1 MNISAIG
8 KIIPAA
14 IWLRD
19 YNKGD
24 LPGDL
29 TAGIIT
35 AILLVPQAM
44 AYSILAGLPPEIG
57 LYASIL
63 PPILYALFG
72 SSRTLAVGP
81 VAVASL
87 MVASALGSLALPGS
101 AEYIAAALILSLLVG
116 LFLLLMGI
124 AKLGFLAN
132 FLSHPVM
139 SGFTS
144 AAAIVIAFS
153 QLKHLLGFDIPRNIR
168 IDEAVLHIFS
178 HINEANGLTMVISAV
193 SLILL
198 FMMRRYLGP
207 LLVRLGL
214 PGGLAST
221 LVKAGPMFVVILMTI
236 LSAQMLWNEHKG
248 LVVIGA
254 IPAGLP
260 PLTIPGFD
268 MTLWRE
274 LTISALLIAL
284 VSFVESVAIARV
296 LASKRRQKI
305 DVNQE
310 LVGLGVANIGAA
322 FSGGSP
328 VCGGFSR
335 SVVNFDA
342 GANTQAAAII
352 TAVLIALSVLFFTPL
367 FYYLPQA
374 VLAAIIIIAVLGL
387 VDLRA
392 LKTSWIYSKSD
403 ALAWMVTFLMVMAEG
418 IESGIIIGVILSL
431 VLFLWRSSK
440 PHIAIVGRVG
450 DSEHFRNIKRHQ
462 VKTSP
467 HLLAIR
473 VDESLFFANARY
485 FENYVLSAV
494 VDQPDV
500 KHVIFICSAIN
511 AIDGSALES
520 LEQLIIDLKNAG
532 VTFHLAEVKGPV
544 MDRLEKTDFLEHLKP
559 GRVFL
564 STHDAFRALDCT

>member
-1 MNISAIG
+1 MATQGIE
-8 KIIPAA
+8 KVIPAVG
-14 IWLRD
+14 WLKS
-19 YNKGD
+19 YSSND

-44 AYSILAGLPPEIG
+44 AYSILAGLPPEVG

-63 PPILYALFG
+63 PPILYAFFG

-87 MVASALGSLALPGS
+87 MVAAALGTIAIPGS
-101 AEYIAAALILSLLVG
+101 ADYIYAALVLSALIG
-116 LFLLLMGI
+116 LFLLIMGI

-153 QLKHLLGFDIPRNIR
+153 QLKHLLGIEIPRGSR
-168 IDEAVLHIFS
+168 IDQSLSYIFNHVS
-178 HINEANGLTMVISAV
+178 DINGLTVIISGI

-198 FMMRRYLGP
+198 YSLRQYLSP
-207 LLVRLGL
+207 LLIRFGL
-214 PGGLAST
+214 SEKIAKT
-221 LVKAGPMFVVILMTI
+221 LVKAGPMFVVLLMTL
-236 LSAQMLWNEHKG
+236 LSAKMLWNETNG
-248 LVVIGA
+248 LVVVGS

-260 PLTIPGFD
+260 PLTVPSFD
-268 MTLWRE
+268 FTLWRE
-274 LTISALLIAL
+274 LAVSAALIAL

-322 FSGGSP
+322 FTGGSP

-342 GANTQAAAII
+342 GANTQLAAII
-352 TAVLIALSVLFFTPL
+352 TAALIALSVLFFTPL

-387 VDLRA
+387 VDLKA
-392 LKTSWIYSKSD
+392 LKVNWTYSKSD
-403 ALAWMVTFLMVMAEG
+403 AAAWLVTFAVVMAEG
-418 IESGIIIGVILSL
+418 IELGIIAGIVVSL
-431 VLFLWRSSK
+431 ILFLWRSSK

-450 DSEHFRNIKRHQ
+450 SSEHFRNIKRHT
-462 VKTSP
+462 VRTCA
-467 HLLAIR
+467 HVLAMR
-473 VDESLFFANARY
+473 VDESLFFANTRY
-485 FENYVLSAV
+485 FENYVLSAI
-494 VDQPDV
+494 VDQPEV
-500 KHVIFICSAIN
+500 KHVVFICSAIN

-520 LEQLIIDLKNAG
+520 LETLISDLKNAG

-544 MDRLEKTDFLEHLKP
+544 MDRLERTHFLEHLKP
-559 GRVFL
+559 GKVYL
-564 STHDAFRALDCT
+564 STHDAFKDLDCA